1 MSPWQK
7 HNLAEINKR
16 LATIRQART
25 GVLFDQQS
33 QYNHVVVRKTAGQL
47 LLCYRYPKNFIEEI
61 ESRLSMA
68 DPLALM
74 SEYTR
79 TMLLALAWCPTPHRL
94 LLIGLGGGR
103 LQLVLHHYLEQVIL
117 DTVELDP
124 LILEVA
130 QRFFGFAIDERQRV
144 ILQDGRKYLRSLPA
158 ETRYDIIFLDA
169 YRVTGVPSHLSTRE
183 FYDECRNALTPEGV
197 VATNLHSG
205 TAQYHAARKTFAS
218 AFRYSVAFPLW
229 GGNVVVVGSDTEQ
242 FTLDEVS
249 GRAGAVQERYGFD
262 FALPHWVET
271 AKNPAPIRPS
281 APILRD
287 ADLPSA

>member
-7 HNLAEINKR
+7 HNLAEIHKR
-16 LATIRQART
+16 LTTAHEART
-25 GVLFDQQS
+25 GMLFDQQS

-61 ESRLSMA
+61 ESRLSIA
-68 DPLALM
+68 EPLALM
-74 SEYTR
+74 SEYTQA
-79 TMLLALAWCPTPHRL
+79 MLLALAWRPTPHRL

-103 LQLVLHHYLEQVIL
+103 LQLVLHHYLEQTML

-130 QRFFGFAIDERQRV
+130 QRFFAFATDDRQRV
-144 ILQDGRKYLRSLPA
+144 ILQDGREYLRSLPE
-158 ETRYDIIFLDA
+158 ETRYDMIFLDA
-169 YRVTGVPSHLSTRE
+169 YRVTGVPLHLSTRE

-197 VATNLHSG
+197 VVTNLHSG
-205 TAQYHAARKTFAS
+205 TAEYHAARKTFAS
-218 AFRYSVAFPLW
+218 AFRYSIAFPLL
-229 GGNVVVVGSDTEQ
+229 GGNIVVVGSDTEQ
-242 FTLDEVS
+242 LALDDISARVDS
-249 GRAGAVQERYGFD
+249 IQKRYGFD
-262 FALPHWVET
+262 FALPHWAQT
-271 AKNPAPIRPS
+271 AENPAPTRPS